1 MLHPEE
7 YLLDKYRDVHEELT
21 DEKAVAVEE
30 SRKRNADK
38 YQYIL
43 KLKGHNDKIRSQTT
57 C

>member
-38 YQYIL
+38 YLFIL